1 MQCAPDGMASVWYGH
16 WSVMVAM
23 KKSEKKEEDFAVNED
38 FHSFIH
44 PSGQFHFVFCS
55 SEREGDGERSS
66 CNIW

>member
-1 MQCAPDGMASVWYGH
+1 
-16 WSVMVAM
+16 MVAM

-55 SEREGDGERSS
+55 SEREGDGERRGVHVTSGEYLLP
-66 CNIW
+66 IFLAMLV